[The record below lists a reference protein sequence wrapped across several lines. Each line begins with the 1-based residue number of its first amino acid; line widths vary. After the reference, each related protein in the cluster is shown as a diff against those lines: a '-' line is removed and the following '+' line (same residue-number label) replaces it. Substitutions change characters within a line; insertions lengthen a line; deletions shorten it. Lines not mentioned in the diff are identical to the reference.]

1 MSRSRSLLVIGAIA
15 GLILAACSSSS
26 KSSSAGGS
34 TPTTGSSNPPSQAI
48 PNQKYA
54 DNSAGTPVTGGTLTM
69 LGVGDVDYMDPN
81 VSYYNTGY
89 LNLRMWSRS
98 LYTYP
103 AVTGKTTTIQPD
115 LATALPT
122 ITNGGK
128 TYSVTIRNGVMWDTS
143 PPRQVTAADVVRGVK
158 RQCNPAQPFSGQ
170 TDYSTFIEGYS
181 TFCTAFGKVSGT
193 DATAMGQFLEANNMP
208 GVAVD
213 PSNPQT
219 VVFTLTQPVS
229 YFTDI
234 LALHAFD
241 PAPVEYDK
249 YVPAGNDL
257 GQNTISDGPYK
268 IQSYSAAKSLT
279 YVRNPVWSASTD
291 PIRKAYVNQ
300 IDVSETGNQAGIH
313 QQILTNSSSADMV
326 WDTNTPP
333 AAVPGL
339 LNDPRLSVQTDFSS
353 NPFLIFNTAS
363 PNNGGALGK
372 VAVRQALEYALN
384 RAHLIQNQS
393 GPQVTPP
400 LTQILPPGIFGSAPS
415 YDLYPNDPSKAK
427 AMLQAAGVSNLTLKF
442 LYRPASQLSSKDF
455 QTIQADLGAVG
466 ITVTGIGVPN
476 ADFYTKWLYKP
487 NRAKAGDWDLSL
499 FGWSPD
505 WYGDAA
511 ASFFYPLFD
520 GRVPPPSSSNFGLFN
535 DPTLNTIID
544 QANSAASPAA
554 AEPLWHKA
562 DMEVMSQAAVFPIAD
577 PNRPQMHGS
586 QVHNCIYMAVIS
598 NCDPTNVWLTS

>member
-442 LYRPASQLSSKDF
+442 LYRPASQVSSKDF

-586 QVHNCIYMAVIS
+586 QVHNCIYMAVLA

>member
-1 MSRSRSLLVIGAIA
+1 LVIAAIA
-15 GLILAACSSSS
+15 GLVLAACSSSS
-26 KSSSAGGS
+26 KSSSGGGS
-34 TPTTGSSNPPSQAI
+34 TPTTGASAPPSQAI

-54 DNSAGTPVTGGTLTM
+54 DNNHGTPVTGGTLTM

-81 VSYYNTGY
+81 ASYYSVGY

-103 AVTGKTTTIQPD
+103 AVTGKTTIIQPD

-158 RQCNPAQPFSGQ
+158 RQCNPAQPFAGQ
-170 TDYSTFIEGYS
+170 TDYSAFIEGYT

-229 YFTDI
+229 YFADI

-268 IQSYSAAKSLT
+268 IQSYTAAKSLT
-279 YVRNPVWSASTD
+279 YVRNPVWNASTD

-326 WDTNTPP
+326 WDTNAPP
-333 AAVPGL
+333 TAVPGL
-339 LNDPRLSVQTDFSS
+339 LNDPRLSTQTDFSS
-353 NPFLIFNTAS
+353 NPFVIFNTAS

-372 VAVRQALEYALN
+372 VAVRQALDYALN
-384 RAHLIQNQS
+384 RAHLVQNQS
-393 GPQVTPP
+393 GPQVSPP

-455 QTIQADLGAVG
+455 QTIQADLGAIGV
-466 ITVTGIGVPN
+466 TVTGIGVPN

-487 NRAKAGDWDLSL
+487 NRAKAGDWDVSL

-520 GRVPPPSSSNFGLFN
+520 GRVLPPSSSDFGLFN

-544 QANSAASPAA
+544 QASSAPSPAA

-577 PNRPQMHGS
+577 PNRAQMHGS
-586 QVHNCIYMAVIS
+586 QVHNCIYMAVLA